1 MVYVRFGTSG
11 CIYSKW
17 IHTGSVTEL
26 FLASAAVPW
35 NNTVSVWV
43 FNTVSL
49 AAAHNLK
56 CTLTPPLWLFIISS
70 VNPRYWHCWV
80 PSAELI
86 SYPLTRHWDWYEEQH
101 DRSEVSSCLKEHA
114 TVIDWKSICSFKRCL
129 VLRVEWLLRRKI
141 VCLSMQCYDV
151 LRTFSLPHTVIIKYI
166 VFTLL

>member
-56 CTLTPPLWLFIISS
+56 CTLTPLLWLFITSS
-70 VNPRYWHCWV
+70 VNPRYWHCCV

-86 SYPLTRHWDWYEEQH
+86 SCLLTRHWDWYEEQH
-101 DRSEVSSCLKEHA
+101 DRSEVSSYLKEHA
-114 TVIDWKSICSFKRCL
+114 TVIDWKSRCSFK
-129 VLRVEWLLRRKI
+129 K
-141 VCLSMQCYDV
+141 M
-151 LRTFSLPHTVIIKYI
+151 FSLKGRMIVKTVCACPCNATMCWGHSACHIQS
-166 VFTLL
+166 